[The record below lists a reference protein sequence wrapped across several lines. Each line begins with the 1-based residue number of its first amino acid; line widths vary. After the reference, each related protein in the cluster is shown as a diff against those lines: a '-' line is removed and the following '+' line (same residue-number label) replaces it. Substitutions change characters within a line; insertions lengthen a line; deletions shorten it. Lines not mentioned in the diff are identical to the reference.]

1 MPTIFPGD
9 GKKLG
14 SIYALAV
21 TYFVATCG
29 AMTSLAI
36 SLHFASRESG
46 EALVSAVLISGAC
59 AQVFLSP
66 LLTPFF
72 DRFRPLTVAQTA
84 AFIECVALV
93 LLCFFPEPVFLI
105 AGNVVVATLSGLSIP
120 AYFVIAEECAPS
132 LNQAHVFSLLD
143 TARLSGSFAG
153 PALGGLLLDFGTLST
168 ALAYEAA
175 AVAGSFLVLCML
187 GFRLRK
193 NFAQINSTNTGRKP
207 LKIFRSILEAPALLL
222 TQPHTRQALT
232 SIWAAII
239 FTSIYNVALVFYAT
253 ETLQASGLI
262 YAIVA
267 QDFIA
272 GRIFGALISARLT
285 KTNALPTL
293 VKAGAAMGLCIAI
306 PGFVPSL
313 LVCIPFFA
321 LAGVC
326 NALQVAALRIV
337 IVNSVR
343 PAIKSK
349 ALSTMGTVNN
359 SAMLVGYIV
368 GAPVITSIGP
378 SLALVVAGL
387 GTMLFTVLPP
397 TWRALRIATR
407 GKTVTSSPSC

>member
-9 GKKLG
+9 GKELG
-14 SIYALAV
+14 SVYALAV
-21 TYFVATCG
+21 TYFFVATCG

-46 EALVSAVLISGAC
+46 ETLVAAVLISGAC

-72 DRFRPLTVAQTA
+72 DRISPLTVAQTA

-93 LLCFFPEPVFLI
+93 LLFLFPEPAFLI

-120 AYFVIAEECAPS
+120 AYCVIAEECAPS
-132 LNQAHVFSLLD
+132 HNQARVFSFLD
-143 TARLSGSFAG
+143 TARLSGSFVG

-175 AVAGSFLVLCML
+175 AVAGSFLVLCIL
-187 GFRLRK
+187 DFRLRK
-193 NFAQINSTNTGRKP
+193 NSAQINSVNTGRKP
-207 LKIFRSILEAPALLL
+207 LKIFRSILEAPTLLL

-267 QDFIA
+267 QCFIV
-272 GRIFGALISARLT
+272 GRIFGARMSTRLT
-285 KTNALPTL
+285 EANALPTL
-293 VKAGAAMGLCIAI
+293 IKAGAAMGLCIAI

-326 NALQVAALRIV
+326 NALQVAALRMV
-337 IVNSVR
+337 IVHSVR
-343 PAIKSK
+343 PAIKPK

-368 GAPVITSIGP
+368 GAPVVASIGP

-407 GKTVTSSPSC
+407 GKTVTSSP

>member
-1 MPTIFPGD
+1 MCTGIFITAPH
-9 GKKLG
+9 
-14 SIYALAV
+14 A
-21 TYFVATCG
+21 F
-29 AMTSLAI
+29 
-36 SLHFASRESG
+36 
-46 EALVSAVLISGAC
+46 
-59 AQVFLSP
+59 
-66 LLTPFF
+66 FF
-72 DRFRPLTVAQTA
+72 DRFSPLTVAQTA

-93 LLCFFPEPVFLI
+93 LLFLFPEPAFLI

-120 AYFVIAEECAPS
+120 AYCVIAEECAPS
-132 LNQAHVFSLLD
+132 HNQARVFSFLD
-143 TARLSGSFAG
+143 TARLSGSFVG
-153 PALGGLLLDFGTLST
+153 PALGGLLLDFGALST

-175 AVAGSFLVLCML
+175 AVAGSFLVLCIL

-193 NFAQINSTNTGRKP
+193 NSAQINSVNAGRKP

-222 TQPHTRQALT
+222 AQPHTRQALT

-253 ETLQASGLI
+253 ETLQASGLM

-267 QDFIA
+267 QGFIV
-272 GRIFGALISARLT
+272 GRIFGARMSTRLT
-285 KTNALPTL
+285 EANALPTL
-293 VKAGAAMGLCIAI
+293 IKAGAAMGLCIAI

-326 NALQVAALRIV
+326 NALQVAALRMV
-337 IVNSVR
+337 IVHSVR
-343 PAIKSK
+343 PAIKPK

-368 GAPVITSIGP
+368 GAPVVASIGP

-397 TWRALRIATR
+397 TWRALHIATR